1 MPMSPRLPPR
11 REPRVLAVSRSPTG
25 LRFAVADP
33 WELRVANAIDCREA
47 SLGPALLRIAR
58 REKPTLL
65 VVGDGPHDA
74 ALQRAAARVAL
85 WARIS
90 ILTQALPALPLVIA
104 QDMYPE
110 LPLRAPSP
118 ELARIAA
125 LAMSAVLYAECP
137 VPSRHYAPRHSPRC
151 HRPHGRAA

>member
-1 MPMSPRLPPR
+1 MSPRLPPR

-33 WELRVANAIDCREA
+33 WELRTAGAIDCRDA
-47 SLGPALLRIAR
+47 SLGPALLRIVR

-65 VVGDGPHDA
+65 VLGDGPSN
-74 ALQRAAARVAL
+74 ALLRRPAARVAL
-85 WARIS
+85 WARIA
-90 ILTQALPALPLVIA
+90 LVTQGLPLLPLPIA
-104 QDMYPE
+104 QDMYAE

-118 ELARIAA
+118 DLARVAS
-125 LAMSAVLYAECP
+125 LAISAVLYAERP

>member
-1 MPMSPRLPPR
+1 
-11 REPRVLAVSRSPTG
+11 VLAVSRSPTG

-33 WELRVANAIDCREA
+33 WELRTASAVDCREV

-65 VVGDGPHDA
+65 VVGDGSHDA
-74 ALQRAAARVAL
+74 ALRRPAARVAL
-85 WARIS
+85 WAGIA
-90 ILTQALPALPLVIA
+90 IMTQGLPALPQMIA

-118 ELARIAA
+118 ELAKIAA
-125 LAMSAVLYAECP
+125 LAISAVLYAERP
-137 VPSRHYAPRHSPRC
+137 VPSRHYVLRHPAPRHSPRC